1 MSAESIIDRV
11 AERTG
16 WNDASKL
23 ALALDYIDNQQSD
36 DAWEDFLERAADE
49 EDPEDEDY
57 VTCKFCRKRVP
68 AATAHL
74 HWGEWVGDECC
85 WDERLKSTE

>member
-1 MSAESIIDRV
+1 MSAESIIDKI

-23 ALALDYIDNQQSD
+23 SLALVYIDNQQSD
-36 DAWEDFLERAADE
+36 DAWEDFLVQAADE
-49 EDPEDEDY
+49 ECVEDT
-57 VTCKFCRKRVP
+57 VTCKFCGEDVP
-68 AATAHL
+68 ADTAHL
-74 HWGEWVGDECC
+74 HDGSWVGDECC